1 MAERI
6 ISLETSTDS
15 VRAAVAERSWNSFVL
30 VGAFEARRALGE
42 SDLSAAIRR
51 LIEQTGTPDIVISAF
66 PGELVAKRL
75 LTLPFRDRRKLEQAV
90 PFALEEHLP
99 FAVDDAVVAFVSV
112 GREDGGER
120 VLAAMARKADLSA
133 HLELLTRAGLDPKTV
148 TLSALTL
155 AALLTGA
162 NSDTTSPHLLLDMEQ
177 ERISLVMLAADGA
190 VQAVRTI
197 PCGPEAQ
204 NGNGNPE
211 AAMAKVIAA
220 VRQTMLAQGGEAE
233 PPEVIL
239 TGELGMM
246 PAVQKQVSAA
256 LALDV
261 RGCDRVDL
269 SGPLEGLTPEWMR
282 FASCVSMLLGE
293 TPRAAA
299 KLINLRRGEF
309 AFRGRHSDLTTLRK
323 PAMVAIAVFALA
335 LLHLA
340 LTTANQFRQL
350 HFLERQ
356 IVISAG
362 PALGAH
368 PTPNVKAALISGVAD
383 MHKRLRMMGGS
394 RGSPLE
400 ILLAISHSIPPR
412 LSIDVNDMLID
423 EGGVKISGTAD
434 SFATVDQLKKA
445 LGSNDT
451 LGDIQVTD
459 AKVGTDTSKV
469 EFRLS
474 AAIRDNPMGAD

>member
-1 MAERI
+1 MTERI
-6 ISLETSTDS
+6 LSLEISTDS
-15 VRAAVAERSWNSFVL
+15 VRAAVAERSWNSFAV
-30 VGAFEARRALGE
+30 VGAFEARRAPGE

-51 LIEQTGTPDIVISAF
+51 LLEQTGTPDIVISAF

-75 LTLPFRDRRKLEQAV
+75 LTLPFHDRRKLEQAV

-112 GREDGGER
+112 GRENGGER

-133 HLELLTRAGLDPKTV
+133 HLELLARAGLDPKTV

-162 NSDTTSPHLLLDMEQ
+162 NTETTRPHLLLDMEQ
-177 ERISLVMLAADGA
+177 ERISLLMLGAGGA

-204 NGNGNPE
+204 NGNGGPE
-211 AAMAKVIAA
+211 GAMAKVIAA
-220 VRQTMLAQGGEAE
+220 ARQTMLARGGDAE

-256 LALDV
+256 LALNV
-261 RGCDRVDL
+261 RGCDRVAL
-269 SGPLEGLTPEWMR
+269 PAPLEGLTPEWMR

-299 KLINLRRGEF
+299 SLINLRRGEF
-309 AFRGRHSDLTTLRK
+309 AFRGRRSDLTTLRK
-323 PAMVAIAVFALA
+323 PAIVAIAVFALA
-335 LLHLA
+335 LLHLT
-340 LTTANQFRQL
+340 LGTANQFRQL
-350 HFLERQ
+350 RFLERQ
-356 IVISAG
+356 IVSSAA

-368 PTPNVKAALISGVAD
+368 PKPNVKAALISGIAD

-400 ILLAISHSIPPR
+400 ILLAVSHSIPSN
-412 LSIDVNDMLID
+412 LSIDLNDMLID
-423 EGGVKISGTAD
+423 EGGVKVSGTAD

-451 LGDIQVTD
+451 FGDIQVTD
-459 AKVGTDTSKV
+459 AKAGTDASKV

-474 AAIRDNPMGAD
+474 AAIRDNPTGAD